1 MKNNLFKKFLAL
13 FLTGT
18 MLAGVGCKDYDDDI
32 DAINKKLDD
41 IETVTIAG
49 LREQIKGIEGTV
61 KGLQPLTEKVEALEK
76 KLDGTGNLSKQL
88 QDLEARLKAY
98 ADNGDQTTLN
108 TAENKFALES
118 TLNTLEQELT
128 NMIDG
133 KLDKGDALDLEAVK
147 EEISSQI
154 EALKTDANWLGK
166 EIDDYLTL
174 KGYAGTI
181 SQQASKDILEEIQKE
196 GSDYQEAIKSLIA
209 GATGGK
215 IGKKDLD
222 DELAEY
228 LAKVDAL
235 IERVSILEKRIQS
248 LVFVPAYADG
258 KIVFTGA
265 QYFKWDDADAAPFM
279 LREGGS
285 QLATLT
291 FRVSPAA
298 LVKDIA
304 NKEVLSMV
312 TEEVKTRAAA
322 ATGFAIAEVSI
333 SDAAKGEFKV
343 TVSTVYDYA
352 DAAKDNK
359 TQVVALHVDGT
370 KIAVP
375 EGQKPYDIDYTS
387 AFIATEQSNGNPDV
401 GSNFVLA
408 YDKNAAKAGK
418 EGYKPEYAAY
428 APFSSELKY
437 TVTEPQQLL
446 PGYAVMYKDGDNFI
460 SLKDA
465 AAKYAWTADIEAI
478 VKISDETLTVDPE
491 KNVSNY
497 VLKDRVL
504 TIKTPATALI
514 GNKVTA
520 KLNFALASGDNTRT
534 IQKEATHTIE
544 ILTDG
549 PEFKA
554 ENTMLVW
561 NYSVATASEIGKQNV
576 YAGEAVQLTTTTLS
590 AVDYNK
596 LKEMTPTVSI
606 ENDKGI
612 VAAIALTGTANRD
625 TDPQYVTVTLTGDL
639 SASAEYAVKA
649 VYAMPEGNEITIL
662 CPVSVTGA
670 PAAKQIAVEPLSIE
684 YDGTKFSG
692 YKAVENYCDLIWAEL
707 SPAEQAQYIDQAT
720 FTKMVQDLAKHSPA
734 ATPRLRVGQSGAN
747 KAHLFVD
754 FDATTKPGN
763 AYDLAC
769 EIEAAW
775 GAIAT
780 FKAIVTLTVPE
791 LEVAYDVRYNNGKPS
806 VTTVYNK
813 ELKLE
818 KLKLGELVFY
828 TGDHNNVKV
837 VFDFDEATKEEM
849 AESFC
854 TAEISFDN
862 KLSWGTWNSLSLG
875 IVAQLIYGEL
885 KIGDPI
891 HFTPFITDPI
901 AKGVIEAGPH
911 ELKVSK
917 DAEDAINL
925 YSLLT
930 LNDINGDNVFTT
942 TGIREDI
949 ADKLTGRVS
958 FGEMQADATISN
970 LVAYDSATGVLTV
983 LKSDFSIPNPIKVKI
998 PVTFSYL
1005 FASETDNPRRTG
1017 TIELTISQK

>member
-13 FLTGT
+13 FLIGT
-18 MLAGVGCKDYDDDI
+18 VLAGIGCKDYDDDI

-41 IETVTIAG
+41 LETVTIAG

-147 EEISSQI
+147 GEISSQI
-154 EALKTDANWLGK
+154 EALKTDADWLGK

-359 TQVVALHVDGT
+359 TQMVALHVDGS

-387 AFIATEQSNGNPDV
+387 AFIATEQADGNPDV
-401 GSNFVLA
+401 GANFVLA
-408 YDKNAAKAGK
+408 YDKNAAKAGE

-446 PGYAVMYKDGDNFI
+446 PGYEVMYKDGDNFLP
-460 SLKDA
+460 LKDA
-465 AAKYAWTADIEAI
+465 AAKYAWTADVESF
-478 VKISDETLTVDPE
+478 VKISGAITVDPE
-491 KNVSNY
+491 QNASNY
-497 VLKDRVL
+497 SLKDRAL
-504 TIKTPATALI
+504 TIQTPAAALI
-514 GNKVTA
+514 GNTVTA
-520 KLNFALASGDNTRT
+520 KFLFAFVSGDNTRT
-534 IQKEATHTIE
+534 IQQDATHTINL
-544 ILTDG
+544 LTDG

-554 ENTMLVW
+554 EQSSLTW
-561 NYSVATASEIGKQNV
+561 NYAVATASELDKQNV
-576 YAGEAVQLTTTTLS
+576 YAGKAVQLTNSSLS
-590 AVDYNK
+590 AVEYNK
-596 LKEMTPTVSI
+596 LKAMTPVVSI

-612 VAAIALTGTANRD
+612 AAAIELTGTANRD

-639 SASAEYAVKA
+639 SASAAYTVKA
-649 VYAMPEGNEITIL
+649 VYTMPEGNEITIL
-662 CPVSVTGA
+662 CPVNVTGA
-670 PAAKQIAVEPLSIE
+670 PAAKQIAFEPLSIE

-692 YKAVENYCDLIWAEL
+692 YKAVENYCDLIWAQL
-707 SPAEQAQYIDQAT
+707 TSAEQAQYVDQAT
-720 FTKMVQDLAKHSPA
+720 FTTMVQSLAKQSA
-734 ATPRLRVGQSGAN
+734 AAAPRLRVGLSGTN

-763 AYDLAC
+763 AYELAC

-775 GAIAT
+775 GSIAT
-780 FKAIVTLTVPE
+780 FKASVTMTVPE
-791 LEVAYDVRYNNGKPS
+791 LEVAYDVRYNNGNPS
-806 VTTVYNK
+806 VTTVYDK
-813 ELKLE
+813 ELRLE
-818 KLKLGELVFY
+818 KLKLAELVFY
-828 TGDHNNVKV
+828 TGGQDNVKV

-849 AESFC
+849 SKSFRAA
-854 TAEISFDN
+854 TISSN
-862 KLSWGTWNSLSLG
+862 NELSWETWNGLSLG
-875 IVAQLIYGEL
+875 IVAQLMYGEV

-891 HFTPFITDPI
+891 LFTPSITDPV
-901 AKGVIEAGPH
+901 AKGIIGAKTH

-917 DAEDAINL
+917 DAEDVINL

-930 LNDINGDNVFTT
+930 LNDINGDNVFTE

-949 ADKLTGRVS
+949 FNKLIGRVS

-970 LVAYDSATGVLTV
+970 LVNYDSQTGVLTV

-1005 FASETDNPRRTG
+1005 FASDTNNPRRTG